1 MRVLKESVETGFNL
15 AIWGL
20 GFESRAI
27 SAFDQIAC
35 NSCHNVVFGYTSNT
49 NVLHYQTNKSVY
61 ESQSCKIY
69 ECEDSDIIA
78 HLRAEFET
86 NGYTVPIN
94 VYLEISVMS
103 RHRLASIMTFLLE
116 HLSEGSNLTVSYS
129 LSSYVEPPEEPT
141 PIRTLGEICPDLC
154 GELGD
159 LNLPTAVIFGLGYE
173 KSKALGVSNYL
184 DSSIVF
190 ALIPESPNTEFEGA
204 VRANNDDFLE
214 ILPEDHIST
223 YKVMSPYSTYV
234 DLKSLILSL
243 IDESRPL
250 LIPLGP
256 KILSALSVI
265 IGIEL
270 GIPVWRVSSDH
281 LEIPTERPCSGNRV
295 AFTIRV

>member
-1 MRVLKESVETGFNL
+1 MRVLKESIENGFDL

-27 SAFDQIAC
+27 SAFEQVSSD
-35 NSCHNVVFGYTSNT
+35 SSHNVVFGYTSNT
-49 NVLHYQTNKSVY
+49 NVLHYQANKSVY
-61 ESQSCKIY
+61 ESHGCNIY
-69 ECEDSDIIA
+69 ECEDQDIIG
-78 HLRAEFET
+78 HLRDEFES
-86 NGYTVPIN
+86 NDYAAPIK
-94 VYLEISVMS
+94 VYIEISVMS
-103 RHRLASIMTFLLE
+103 RHRLASIMTYLLT
-116 HLSEGSNLTVSYS
+116 HLSKDSSLTVSYS
-129 LSSYVEPPEEPT
+129 LSSYVKPPEEPT
-141 PIRTLGEICPDLC
+141 PIRTLGEICSDLC

-190 ALIPESPNTEFEGA
+190 ALIPESPNTEFEDS
-204 VRANNDDFLE
+204 VRLNNHDFLE
-214 ILPEDHIST
+214 ILPDDHIST
-223 YKVMSPYSTYV
+223 YKVMSPYATYV

-281 LEIPTERPCSGNRV
+281 LEVPTERPCSGNRV
-295 AFTIRV
+295 VFTVQT